1 MGLRSNISELDSTFW
16 QQDDAEDLYVY
27 SKVELDLFLMQ
38 VPSLTFLGGIK
49 RPVLKVLFHGMY
61 FSFSCFSHKHRKM
74 PGI

>member
-49 RPVLKVLFHGMY
+49 KTRSKSSFSWYVLFFFM
-61 FSFSCFSHKHRKM
+61 FLT
-74 PGI
+74 